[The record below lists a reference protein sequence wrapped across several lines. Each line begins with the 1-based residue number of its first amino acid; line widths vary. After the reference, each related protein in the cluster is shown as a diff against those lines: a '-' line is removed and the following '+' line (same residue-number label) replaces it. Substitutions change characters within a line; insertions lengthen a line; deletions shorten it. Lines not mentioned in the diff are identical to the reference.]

1 MELIIMSKENENKI
15 ENFDQILEEEKKFNP
30 EDPCDPSHPDYPW
43 VPCGVKKDKKDK
55 SDK

>member
-1 MELIIMSKENENKI
+1 MSKENENKI

-30 EDPCDPSHPDYPW
+30 EIVLCDPSHPDYPW
-43 VPCGVKKDKKDK
+43 VPCGVKKDKKDE

>member
-1 MELIIMSKENENKI
+1 MSKENENKI

-43 VPCGVKKDKKDK
+43 GPCGVKKDKKDE